1 MLRKVKLYGQLAEF
15 VGHKEFDVKVE
26 SVAQAV
32 SFLIHNFAGLEA
44 YMSPKYYQVKV
55 GDDDIGTDELGYP
68 VGQQDI
74 HFIPVI
80 SGAGRG
86 FGKILLGAL
95 LITGAVMAGGG
106 FGALKM
112 FGGEGLVFAG
122 GKFGAA
128 LGGMAMN
135 LGIGL
140 TIMGVSEML
149 FPLPEPQKFNSEED
163 PQLSFNFS
171 GVQNTSRA
179 GTPVPIVYGEIIT
192 GSVVISAAIDT
203 NQVEA

>member
-1 MLRKVKLYGQLAEF
+1 MLRKLKLYGQLAEF
-15 VGHKEFDVKVE
+15 IGHKEFEIKVS
-26 SVAQAV
+26 SVSQAV
-32 SFLIHNFAGLEA
+32 SFLIHNFPEVERF
-44 YMSPKYYQVKV
+44 MSPKYYQVKV
-55 GDDDIGTDELGYP
+55 GNYEIDENEISYP
-68 VGQQDI
+68 VGQEDI
-74 HFIPVI
+74 HFIPAI

-86 FGKILLGAL
+86 FGKILLGAA
-95 LITGAVMAGGG
+95 LIAGAFMVSPALSLSAKG
-106 FGALKM
+106 FGIAKAGMLTK
-112 FGGEGLVFAG
+112 GILYVGASLV
-122 GKFGAA
+122 
-128 LGGMAMN
+128 LS
-135 LGIGL
+135 
-140 TIMGVSEML
+140 GVSDLL